1 MTDTLL
7 QVGATPSTG
16 ARLAGAP
23 GGHRHHRTERHH
35 RLRHAGSTTG
45 AGTGSSA

>member
-1 MTDTLL
+1 MTDTPL
-7 QVGATPSTG
+7 QVGAAPSTG
-16 ARLAGAP
+16 TRLAGAP
-23 GGHRHHRTERHH
+23 GGHRHHRTERH